1 MLQEFCH
8 EAPLASGQRTKSR
21 ATSDSRLK
29 RGPHAVKN
37 IQRTL
42 ILGCSLVALAGCGAD
57 EIVSPGT
64 GGNIIINNPPPAP
77 APTPTPTPTQS
88 QVTPAAGCPTI
99 ATSAGLTDAG
109 TITGPTGTYRVCRL
123 PATFTTNDTLRY
135 IPGLLYEIRDRV
147 NVGTDQ
153 GFASTGTAVTLT
165 IEPGVILFATGSS
178 FLVANRGNRLVADG
192 TAARPIIWTS
202 RDNVLGLANDN
213 TDQQWGGVVLL
224 GRAPVSDCLT
234 GVFNTT
240 ANPNANPTCEGR
252 LEGAA
257 TLTPFGGSNPADNSG
272 SMRFNQIRYSGFE
285 LAPNNELQSLTTG
298 GAGSGTVLENIMS
311 FNSSD
316 DGLEFFGGGFN
327 TRNWAIIGASDDS
340 IDVDTGAIVNM
351 DTVIAVQRQTTGDRL
366 IELDSPN
373 VADRTPSNAIPQTR
387 LQVNNF
393 TFVTRPGAPQVIQ
406 ARGGAALG
414 LTNGVI
420 RAGNNHCFQI
430 DEPATLA
437 AIIGVDSVV
446 GNCPA
451 TDPIRGGAG
460 VTNAEA
466 AARINQGSNNN
477 FAFAITLTNNVIN
490 GAGETGRTAFNANSR
505 STFFPTRNY
514 IGAIPDTAT
523 FNSLFQSWTCNSTVQ
538 NFNSPLGNCTSLPVY
553 S

>member
-1 MLQEFCH
+1 
-8 EAPLASGQRTKSR
+8 
-21 ATSDSRLK
+21 
-29 RGPHAVKN
+29 VKN

-64 GGNIIINNPPPAP
+64 GGDIIINNPPAAP
-77 APTPTPTPTQS
+77 TPTPTPTPTQS
-88 QVTPAAGCPTI
+88 LVTPAAGCPTI
-99 ATSAGLTDAG
+99 ANAGGGLIDAN

-123 PATFTTNDTLRY
+123 PATFTSNTTLPY
-135 IPGLLYEIRDRV
+135 VPGLLYEIRDRV

-153 GFASTGTAVTLT
+153 GFSSTNTAVTLT
-165 IEPGVILFATGSS
+165 IEPGVIFYASGSS
-178 FLVANRGNRLVADG
+178 FLVVNRGNRLIADG

-213 TDQQWGGVVLL
+213 SDQQWGGVVLL
-224 GRAPVSDCLT
+224 GRAPTSDCRT

-240 ANPNANPTCEGR
+240 ANPNANPTCEGQ

-257 TLTPFGGSNPADNSG
+257 VATPFGGSNAADNSG
-272 SMRFNQIRYSGFE
+272 SMRFNQIRFSGFE

-340 IDVDTGAIVNM
+340 IDVDTGALVNM
-351 DTVIAVQRQTTGDRL
+351 DTVIAVQRSTTGDRL

-393 TFVTRPGAPQVIQ
+393 TFVARAGSPQVVQ

-420 RAGNNHCFQI
+420 RAGTNHCFQI

-451 TDPIRGGAG
+451 TDPVRGGAG
-460 VTNAEA
+460 VSNADA
-466 AARINQGSNNN
+466 AARINQGTNNN
-477 FAFAITLTNNVIN
+477 LAFAITLTNGVVN
-490 GAGETGRTAFNANSR
+490 GANETARTPFAASAR
-505 STFFPTRNY
+505 SSFFPDRTF
-514 IGAIPDTAT
+514 IGAIQNAAALTSI
-523 FNSLFQSWTCNSTVQ
+523 FGSWTCNSSTQ
-538 NFNSPLGNCTSLPVY
+538 NFNSPLGACTSLPVY

>member
-1 MLQEFCH
+1 M
-8 EAPLASGQRTKSR
+8 
-21 ATSDSRLK
+21 
-29 RGPHAVKN
+29 KN

-64 GGNIIINNPPPAP
+64 GGNIIINNPPAP
-77 APTPTPTPTQS
+77 APTASPSPSPTGGT
-88 QVTPAAGCPTI
+88 VTPAAGCPTI
-99 ATSAGLTDAG
+99 ATAAGLTDVG
-109 TITGPTGTYRVCRL
+109 TISGPTGTYRVCRL
-123 PATFTTNDTLRY
+123 PATFNTNDTLRY
-135 IPGLLYEIRDRV
+135 IPGLLYEINGRV
-147 NVGTDQ
+147 NVGTDL
-153 GFASTGTAVTLT
+153 GFAPVQGQNGVSLT

-178 FLVANRGNRLVADG
+178 FLVANRGNRLIADG

-257 TLTPFGGSNPADNSG
+257 TLTPFGGNTPNDTSG

-298 GAGSGTVLENIMS
+298 GAGSGTVIENIMS

-340 IDVDTGAIVNM
+340 IDVDTGAIINM
-351 DTVIAVQRQTTGDRL
+351 DTVIAVQRPTTGDRL

-373 VADRTPSNAIPQTR
+373 VATTTPSNALPQTR

-393 TFVTRPGAPQVIQ
+393 TFVARAGAPQVVQ

-420 RAGNNHCFQI
+420 RAGTNHCFQI

-451 TDPIRGGAG
+451 DPIRGGAG
-460 VTNAEA
+460 VTNPEA
-466 AARINQGSNNN
+466 AARINQGTNNN
-477 FAFAITLTNNVIN
+477 FAFTITLTNNVIN

-523 FNSLFQSWTCNSTVQ
+523 FNSLFQSWTCNSSTQ
-538 NFNSPLGNCTSLPVY
+538 NFNSPLGNCTSLPVF